1 MNHYRFDVA
10 KYEQHI
16 GQFRTNA
23 DRVGQLLREMA
34 SRIKD
39 VERITQIQS
48 EFHRLP
54 FDADNS
60 EGGLD
65 A

>member
-1 MNHYRFDVA
+1 VISA
-10 KYEQHI
+10 
-16 GQFRTNA
+16 
-23 DRVGQLLREMA
+23 VA

-54 FDADNS
+54 FDADNP